1 MQFTEFSFW
10 LNQAWLAVKVPK
22 VSLAKLIKKKSR
34 NIDSF
39 DDLEIPSDW
48 QNTLN
53 KKHQRTLK
61 RSSSS
66 VTSFASSTSS
76 SYSVT
81 EFLQDLETK
90 HQLSV
95 NPDIFS
101 PSIDKTSTPMSSHI
115 VPLNRIRRRSKPM
128 VVHNVSGIK
137 IYEDNIEEEL
147 GVKED
152 AVYENTE
159 FLKKFEATGD
169 ETEDGYEIV
178 IVRSRL

>member
-10 LNQAWLAVKVPK
+10 FNQTRLTVKVPK
-22 VSLAKLIKKKSR
+22 VSLAKLLKKKSR

-53 KKHQRTLK
+53 KKHQRSLK
-61 RSSSS
+61 RCSSS
-66 VTSFASSTSS
+66 VSSFASSTSS
-76 SYSVT
+76 SYSVS

-90 HQLSV
+90 HQIV
-95 NPDIFS
+95 NPEIFA

-115 VPLNRIRRRSKPM
+115 APLNRMRRRSKPTI
-128 VVHNVSGIK
+128 VHDVSGIK
-137 IYEDNIEEEL
+137 IYEDNIGEEF
-147 GVKED
+147 GVEKD
-152 AVYENTE
+152 AVYENTK
-159 FLKKFEATGD
+159 FLKKLETIED